1 MDWQFQKWLSPRP
14 LRDIWFALHVPAL
27 SAGGISL
34 KDKDREGNMESSATE
49 SPKNELKRE
58 AAVGPVILFGPP
70 GAGKGTQAKVIT
82 ATYGIPQISTGDIF
96 RDHIRRSTP
105 LGVKVKSVLESGQ
118 LVTDDLTNDLV
129 ADRLEQAD
137 CVKGF
142 ILDGFP
148 RTVPQA
154 MWLDTFLGNRAFETL
169 KDCRPAVVV
178 MFKVDYNALLQRLTG
193 RRSCPT
199 CGRIYNVH
207 LAPPRVPDKC
217 DCDGSPLIQRADD
230 HVNVISERLKEYEKQ
245 TLPLADYYR
254 KRGRLLEIDGDQP
267 VEKVTSDVL
276 RAIEHGNS
284 L

>member
-1 MDWQFQKWLSPRP
+1 
-14 LRDIWFALHVPAL
+14 
-27 SAGGISL
+27 
-34 KDKDREGNMESSATE
+34 MESSATDAV
-49 SPKNELKRE
+49 KGQLKM
-58 AAVGPVILFGPP
+58 ATGVGPVILFGPP
-70 GAGKGTQAKVIT
+70 GAGKGTQAKVLT
-82 ATYGIPQISTGDIF
+82 QTYGIPQISTGDIL
-96 RDHIRRSTP
+96 REHVSQETE
-105 LGVKVKSVLESGQ
+105 LGKKAKVYMDSGVYVPDE
-118 LVTDDLTNDLV
+118 LVFEM
-129 ADRLEQAD
+129 AAERLNLAD

-154 MWLDTFLGNRAFETL
+154 EWLDRFLGNRAFETL

-207 LAPPRVPDKC
+207 LAPPQVPDKC

-245 TLPLADYYR
+245 TLPLAEYYR